1 MLYDFLLEHD
11 PSPVTRLNRAVAMAK
26 VWGPAPALEYVDGL
40 GARLDGYHLFHATR
54 AVLLRE
60 LGRSDEAADADRTA
74 LRLTSNPAE
83 QLLLRAR
90 LDGAHHP
97 AGAPHVD

>member
-1 MLYDFLLEHD
+1 M
-11 PSPVTRLNRAVAMAK
+11 SK

-40 GARLDGYHLFHATR
+40 GGSLDGYHLFHAIR

-74 LRLTSNPAE
+74 LRLTRNPAE

-90 LDGAHHP
+90 LDGAHGSTNH
-97 AGAPHVD
+97 